1 MAIMH
6 MKSKNRSK
14 SLSLM
19 REMEEILSRR
29 SMRSRMNRVVKNL
42 RRVEEEN
49 DKESFINHLNQNN

>member
-19 REMEEILSRR
+19 RKMEEILSRR
-29 SMRSRMNRVVKNL
+29 SSMNRVVKNL
-42 RRVEEEN
+42 KRVEGEN